1 MIKGLGTGLAKGLTV
16 QMAAIAVMVA
26 VLVSCVRDDKQLD
39 NTGSVTLY
47 PVIMNRA
54 QTVVQTRADIYTT
67 YQGASRE
74 AIFAHAIA
82 YSSEYGHQ
90 VTYDRSGTFN
100 AIGDE
105 GLWRSTVNVIAGQSY
120 NLYCYTTIP
129 GAHNYALTFNNPGDV
144 ALSFQGLDI
153 LGNNDPLVST
163 SAEGRILPDNPN
175 FTDSTD
181 PDYVNPVTDYPTPQ
195 SMLDN
200 QTRSDLFSIG
210 QAVRAD
216 NDDPNPRSTKV
227 FLTMEH
233 LFAKATI
240 SFKVASKYDEIRTI
254 RLTSAILSMENA
266 SLSGTYKYQFAT
278 GNLTKQDGSAITMP
292 TGAGSAQDAAPIDI
306 IGGISTM
313 VERDYNNTEVTL
325 TTTSQAFGW
334 FTFLPISGLN
344 PVSLTVQYNVYDKN
358 DNLIRENCQSTNNN
372 ILRGITGAAKGNDYK
387 INITVNPTYL
397 YQLTD
402 DDVELE
408 LTLDAS

>member
-1 MIKGLGTGLAKGLTV
+1 MIKGLGTGLAKGLSV

-47 PVIMNRA
+47 PVIMNHA

-67 YQGASRE
+67 YQGTSRE

-82 YSSEYGHQ
+82 YSSEGGHQ
-90 VTYDRSGTFN
+90 DTYDRSGTFN

-105 GLWRSTVNVIAGQSY
+105 GLWRSTVKVIPDQTY
-120 NLYCYTTIP
+120 NMYCYTTIP
-129 GAHNYALTFNNPGDV
+129 GAHNYALTFNNQGDV

-153 LGNNDPLVST
+153 LGNNDPLVCT
-163 SAEGRILPDNPN
+163 SAYGKTLPDNP
-175 FTDSTD
+175 DD
-181 PDYVNPVTDYPTPQ
+181 VNPATDYPTPQ
-195 SMLDN
+195 DMLDN
-200 QTRSDLFSIG
+200 QSRSDIFSIG
-210 QAVRAD
+210 QVVRAD

-266 SLSGTYKYQFAT
+266 SLSGTYKYQFAN
-278 GNLTKQDGSAITMP
+278 GNLTKQDGTAITMP
-292 TGAGSAQDAAPIDI
+292 TGAGSAQNSTLIDI
-306 IGGISTM
+306 IGGISTL

-325 TTTSQAFGW
+325 TTTSTPFGW

-344 PVSLTVQYNVYDKN
+344 PVSLTVQYNVYDKK
-358 DNLIRENCQSTNNN
+358 DKLIRENCQSTNNN
-372 ILRGITGAAKGNDYK
+372 ILRGLTGAAKGNDYK

-408 LTLDAS
+408 LTLD